1 MNKLIQVGLTSII
14 LIALFITSALMWE
27 ACSGKATTKTLEE
40 KAEDVFEKH
49 GSEEEFFEEDLTS
62 DDTYE
67 EDSEATDFSSNS
79 ATNSTVDYSEVDDK
93 TEATSYEPDPEPIR
107 RATMAGKYLI
117 VAGNFLVE
125 NNANEMVDKLVNMGY
140 NSAEVSVFDYSQ
152 YYTVIAS
159 RSDDYGLASSLSS
172 ELKTKGIDN
181 YVHTRK

>member
-1 MNKLIQVGLTSII
+1 MNKLIQVGITSII
-14 LIALFITSALMWE
+14 LIALFFAAALTWE

-40 KAEDVFEKH
+40 KAEDAFDKH
-49 GSEEEFFEEDLTS
+49 GSEDEFFEEDLS
-62 DDTYE
+62 EDNTYE
-67 EDSEATDFSSNS
+67 EGAETTGFNSESEDNT
-79 ATNSTVDYSEVDDK
+79 TLDYSEVEDK
-93 TEATSYEPDPEPIR
+93 DETTSYEPDPEPIR

-117 VAGNFLVE
+117 IAGNFLVE
-125 NNANEMVDKLVNMGY
+125 NNANEMVNKLVNMGY